1 MCYLKLLENW
11 NTRTLKIKIKNYQK
25 TWVAIPFSSELCQE
39 HNLSYCFLDT
49 EPPTWFQEHN
59 LFRNWNIF
67 SIAKYICTTWFI
79 HPEIERCISAFQL
92 FSRRQYHS
100 CWKIYSRTWSC
111 QVFLSNHTTLNVRI
125 RLQYFTFYE
134 FLWCYCLSLFWWCP
148 RSSLDVLE
156 WMNYSLC
163 MVSNSFFSV
172 VSVLET
178 ADNWSTCLR
187 VIMHRIGYS
196 LAHNDS
202 KCQMIYE
209 ASILTLF
216 VSDLKICSWRI
227 KGKNMTTDRL
237 HKKGVRLLPFG
248 ILMIQWE
255 LTSKSVGVCIA
266 LFLKECI
273 YFSLYM
279 SHALSHV

>member
-1 MCYLKLLENW
+1 MIIHKQYGEPLDPSQGPKGTKWILIMCAAKRLYAGKVTFLLLQGLWTCISAE
-11 NTRTLKIKIKNYQK
+11 TISYVSFCYIK
-25 TWVAIPFSSELCQE
+25 FSTTKS
-39 HNLSYCFLDT
+39 
-49 EPPTWFQEHN
+49 
-59 LFRNWNIF
+59 
-67 SIAKYICTTWFI
+67 ICTTWFI

-134 FLWCYCLSLFWWCP
+134 FLRCYCLSLFWWCP

-227 KGKNMTTDRL
+227 KGKNVTTDRL
-237 HKKGVRLLPFG
+237 HKKGVWLLPFG

-273 YFSLYM
+273 YFSIYM
-279 SHALSHV
+279 SRALSHA

>member
-1 MCYLKLLENW
+1 MDFCCEHSKK
-11 NTRTLKIKIKNYQK
+11 TLCWQG
-25 TWVAIPFSSELCQE
+25 
-39 HNLSYCFLDT
+39 NLSTFQGLDFYTYNAT
-49 EPPTWFQEHN
+49 EASLWF
-59 LFRNWNIF
+59 RAIF
-67 SIAKYICTTWFI
+67 ISLTWFI
-79 HPEIERCISAFQL
+79 RPEGERCISALKL
-92 FSRRQYHS
+92 FSWRCYHS

-134 FLWCYCLSLFWWCP
+134 FLRCYCLSLFWWCP

-202 KCQMIYE
+202 
-209 ASILTLF
+209 
-216 VSDLKICSWRI
+216 RI
-227 KGKNMTTDRL
+227 
-237 HKKGVRLLPFG
+237 
-248 ILMIQWE
+248 
-255 LTSKSVGVCIA
+255 
-266 LFLKECI
+266 
-273 YFSLYM
+273 
-279 SHALSHV
+279 

>member
-1 MCYLKLLENW
+1 
-11 NTRTLKIKIKNYQK
+11 
-25 TWVAIPFSSELCQE
+25 
-39 HNLSYCFLDT
+39 
-49 EPPTWFQEHN
+49 
-59 LFRNWNIF
+59 
-67 SIAKYICTTWFI
+67 
-79 HPEIERCISAFQL
+79 
-92 FSRRQYHS
+92 
-100 CWKIYSRTWSC
+100 
-111 QVFLSNHTTLNVRI
+111 VFLSNHTTLNVRI

-237 HKKGVRLLPFG
+237 HKKGVWLLPFG

-273 YFSLYM
+273 YFSIYM
-279 SHALSHV
+279 SRALNHA